1 MTDTEQNSAEATRDE
16 SAAAHRSAL
25 RTGIVLGVISS
36 LGYTLANLA
45 LRQMATPDESV
56 GEISEFA
63 WAVWVTAMKAVPA
76 AVVAWVLIGI
86 RVRQKL
92 PALPPRELVG
102 KMILA
107 ALLMQYGGNLCF
119 QLSLALGGLA
129 ISVPLCF
136 ATLIVAGAWLGRVFL
151 GDPVSFRTMCSIG
164 VLGVSIVFLTM
175 GAGAATTAMKE
186 DATTLTL
193 VAAVAAASFS
203 GISYGACGVMIR
215 KLTQDLSLSASLV
228 IFSSVG
234 VVTLIAHTF
243 LLADPAAIVAATKDW
258 WLPMLA
264 SGSFNAIAFF
274 AVAGAL
280 KRIPVTFVNVLNTS
294 QNAMCALAG
303 VLLFHEPLTSPL
315 VIGCGLT
322 IVGLLLVDSGKKPV
336 METSTEGS
344 ASPVELSPDHDAAEE
359 LV

>member
-1 MTDTEQNSAEATRDE
+1 MAPRHPTEARSMTDSETTPGSTPSDQALLD
-16 SAAAHRSAL
+16 HRSAL
-25 RTGIVLGVISS
+25 RTGIVLGIVSS
-36 LGYTLANLA
+36 LGYTIANLA
-45 LRQMATPDESV
+45 LRQMAKPDETLAQV
-56 GEISEFA
+56 PDEFS

-86 RVRQKL
+86 RIRKKL
-92 PALPPRELVG
+92 PALPPKSLVG
-102 KMILA
+102 KLILA

-119 QLSLALGGLA
+119 QMSLTLGGLA

-151 GDPVSFRTMCSIG
+151 GDPVSVKTMCSIG
-164 VLGVSIVFLTM
+164 VLGVSILFLT
-175 GAGAATTAMKE
+175 AGADAATLAMKH

-193 VAAVAAASFS
+193 VAAVAAASIS

-215 KLTQDLSLSASLV
+215 KLTQDMSLSASLV

-234 VVTLIAHTF
+234 VVALVAHTF
-243 LLADPAAIVAATKDW
+243 LLADPAVILAATKKC
-258 WLPMLA
+258 WLPMLG
-264 SGSFNAIAFF
+264 SGVFNAVAFF

-280 KRIPVTFVNVLNTS
+280 RRIPVTFVNVLNTS

-303 VLLFHEPLTSPL
+303 VVIFHEPLTRPL

-322 IVGLLLVDSGKKPV
+322 IVGLLLVDSGKKPDQ
-336 METSTEGS
+336 EQAIAGS
-344 ASPVELSPDHDAAEE
+344 QE
-359 LV
+359 